1 MTQFAAWIR
10 TPMAQALGW
19 ALVHFVWE
27 GVVLAAALLAML
39 RVFHAAP
46 ARRRYALACLALAA
60 MPAAFAITL
69 GVIWALRPL
78 AVAVPIHWVA
88 APLADGP
95 IAAPARRFA
104 WAMIFDR
111 LAWAVP
117 VWAAGV
123 AFFYARGLAGWV
135 AVRRLRHRGVCV
147 ASRQWQ
153 TRLEQ
158 LCARLSISRPVSLLE
173 SCFTD
178 APVLI
183 GYLRPAILLPLG
195 CLTGL
200 SAAQV
205 ECILLHEL
213 AHVARHDYVVN
224 LLQSLVE
231 GLLFY
236 HPAVWWVSRVVR
248 AERENCCDD
257 RVVETMGDARAYAA
271 TLAVLEQRRAPAAAL
286 AANGGNLM
294 KRIRRLTTESR
305 GAQTSVAPA
314 ASAAVLLVIF
324 AAALTALPAKLPKV
338 RHAHTPASA
347 PLAAMAVAAAAPLPQ
362 QSAAPMSTPY
372 RKWLLE
378 DVVYIIA
385 DQERSAFV
393 ALTSDSERE
402 KFIEQFW
409 QRRDPTPGTPENEFR
424 TEHYRRIAYAN
435 EHFAGSVA
443 GWKTDRGRTYIVY
456 GPPDEIDDHPS
467 GGTASAY
474 PYQQWRYR
482 YIEGVGANIIVEFVN
497 SDGSGDFRMTSD
509 PAEKQRASTPYRKW
523 LNEDA
528 AYIISSEERAAFLK
542 LASDE
547 EREQF
552 IESFWQRL
560 GEPFREEH
568 YRRIA
573 HANEHFSTGI
583 PGWKTDRGRIYVIYG
598 PPDAIASSS
607 DSKSILWTY
616 LRIDGPSSAHVFIF
630 EDPDGRGDFR
640 LTNDPGA
647 PHENVPLWDAAPEL
661 SVRIGGHGVV
671 TVLVPLG
678 PSPDRF
684 HVYLEITSNRK
695 IVQVSESDVSGQA
708 VFTKSIPL
716 PAGQYRLAAIV
727 KDLASGA
734 VRRSELNLDVVNGPR
749 PVWGKASGRE
759 YGASFPPW

>member
-147 ASRQWQ
+147 ASREWQ

-338 RHAHTPASA
+338 RHAHRPAPA
-347 PLAAMAVAAAAPLPQ
+347 PVAMAVAAASPAPQ
-362 QSAAPMSTPY
+362 QSAAPLSTPY
-372 RKWLLE
+372 EKWLRE
-378 DVVYIIA
+378 DVVYIITE
-385 DQERSAFV
+385 QERAAFV
-393 ALTSDSERE
+393 ALTSDAERE
-402 KFIEQFW
+402 NFIEQFW

-424 TEHYRRIAYAN
+424 EEHYRRIAYAN

-456 GPPDEIDDHPS
+456 GPPDEIDDHP
-467 GGTASAY
+467 
-474 PYQQWRYR
+474 
-482 YIEGVGANIIVEFVN
+482 
-497 SDGSGDFRMTSD
+497 
-509 PAEKQRASTPYRKW
+509 
-523 LNEDA
+523 
-528 AYIISSEERAAFLK
+528 RAA
-542 LASDE
+542 A
-547 EREQF
+547 
-552 IESFWQRL
+552 
-560 GEPFREEH
+560 
-568 YRRIA
+568 
-573 HANEHFSTGI
+573 T
-583 PGWKTDRGRIYVIYG
+583 
-598 PPDAIASSS
+598 
-607 DSKSILWTY
+607 
-616 LRIDGPSSAHVFIF
+616 
-630 EDPDGRGDFR
+630 
-640 LTNDPGA
+640 
-647 PHENVPLWDAAPEL
+647 
-661 SVRIGGHGVV
+661 
-671 TVLVPLG
+671 
-678 PSPDRF
+678 
-684 HVYLEITSNRK
+684 
-695 IVQVSESDVSGQA
+695 
-708 VFTKSIPL
+708 
-716 PAGQYRLAAIV
+716 
-727 KDLASGA
+727 
-734 VRRSELNLDVVNGPR
+734 NGPR
-749 PVWGKASGRE
+749 NKAAVKLPLIHSSNGAIATLKAS
-759 YGASFPPW
+759 APTSLSNL